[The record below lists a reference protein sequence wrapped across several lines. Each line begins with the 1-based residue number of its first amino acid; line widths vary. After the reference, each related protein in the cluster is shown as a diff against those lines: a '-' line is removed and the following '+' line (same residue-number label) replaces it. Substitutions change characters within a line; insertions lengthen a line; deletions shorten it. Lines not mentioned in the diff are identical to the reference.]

1 MLMNGEAQFPEALTA
16 KPSALIGFLGLS
28 LEQHII
34 WNTFSEVSSRLRFVN
49 MENLEFPAL
58 KPKRTTYDWYIPKGI
73 LKRNW
78 MSKHLNGIP
87 SVVVLFV
94 QLDWKHP
101 NWSEKIL
108 EVASKVKSVR
118 GTLSGRGTKLAVVL
132 IQKEAPLPSAASD
145 EDSERAS
152 SLCSACELSSRSL
165 FALPISTDSL
175 RGYAV
180 KLENAFY
187 ELSQNYYHSEIRG
200 VKSHRDYLNKTTHLY
215 LFVRHQFKIGF
226 LYELKQE
233 PMSAHKHYGHAYS
246 LLMEVRATD
255 TNIMEVKTVAGFINY
270 KVCRLAF
277 ALNLNRDAI
286 AQFRK
291 HADVFRHKVGCDR
304 LAFEH
309 SAWQSQQCHV
319 FAQLFEKTISSSS
332 GNNAASQAQHPGVYY
347 QQAASHAIS
356 RRQQSEEAIQ
366 EEPNNFENVDMN
378 LLENADHLEYYGQ
391 RPWRPGKATLE
402 PPDVE
407 RENAGIRALIYW
419 EKMNVNDSQI
429 IITLLKKSIS
439 IFEMFKSP
447 RMTAHL
453 TVEVAEE
460 LRKEHQYRE
469 SLELLKPV
477 IKTYRQE
484 KWSFLLNSVLSL
496 SLKCSFLICA
506 IPEYASLCLELGSLE
521 IQHVSQEEKNRITGN
536 LIKLLERQCP
546 SAEPGLTSKSERAAV
561 TEAFPLWTS
570 NLEYNQ
576 NTETPLIDLQSISSS
591 SFNIKVTFEN
601 QEPVTVNSP
610 GKCRLR
616 LVNTGTN
623 FPVPVQGVEISIND
637 WSIDRKFNELV
648 FVGPCSYL
656 DEMFELKLQQSDI
669 DLGKFSIVSVVV
681 TIGSKFF
688 IKLKKSFVDEVVT
701 DHFLIPPSSSSNA
714 DAILNIMNEPDV
726 TKVVVR
732 QRTPL
737 LQMKVLEKNPILV
750 GEWFKIKLDFFNEE
764 DSKIEDF
771 ECKTILLD
779 SQDPLI
785 GDTTSVSYDPSSQ
798 LEIKSPTDE
807 NVEAYAVTKHIG
819 ELESSK
825 SLSFNVFLKA
835 STTGIRN
842 VRIRIKYKI
851 GDEFYYTLKQNLS
864 LNAIEPFVISTEF
877 LSVRQRNISRIYT
890 DEPFLCI
897 PEVRS
902 LCSGSIRILDCRIE
916 PRFPVEKYSEGEDDS
931 SLKNSILFQKGLA
944 RDCFC
949 LLVKRDNLSNHLDIQ
964 DITIG
969 KYIMEWR
976 RDDENDINANVTSVF
991 ELSPAKL
998 SLGSLFIQAF
1008 HSPYGVKKSPFNLT
1022 YKLSNLT
1029 DKVQEYSLNIES
1041 SEYFLISGNKQ
1052 VHFKI
1057 IPHQS
1062 RTVNYVLHPVKAGPK
1077 VPLPKLNLKS
1087 LRLAQGLDVNETL
1100 ERLLPEYMIVLENT
1114 HKDGFVKGQIR
1125 DECFKKSSSIFIESK
1140 ISDKSSKSR
1149 SFKS

>member
-1 MLMNGEAQFPEALTA
+1 MDKKALFWDYSYPIQPCESLMCKEKYGILENQMRKEKLDNMKLGSHDDSYGPDPHLEDSAGDNNKAQFPRGSHCQTLCPHWFFGPEFGATHNMEHFF
-16 KPSALIGFLGLS
+16 G
-28 LEQHII
+28 
-34 WNTFSEVSSRLRFVN
+34 VSSRLRFVN
-49 MENLEFPAL
+49 MENLEFSGPETQTDNL
-58 KPKRTTYDWYIPKGI
+58 R
-73 LKRNW
+73 L
-78 MSKHLNGIP
+78 
-87 SVVVLFV
+87 
-94 QLDWKHP
+94 LDWKHP

-118 GTLSGRGTKLAVVL
+118 GTLSGRGTKLAPPMKTPKGRHPYVQPVNYL
-132 IQKEAPLPSAASD
+132 LDLFLLFQSRQI
-145 EDSERAS
+145 
-152 SLCSACELSSRSL
+152 LC
-165 FALPISTDSL
+165 
-175 RGYAV
+175 
-180 KLENAFY
+180 
-187 ELSQNYYHSEIRG
+187 
-200 VKSHRDYLNKTTHLY
+200 
-215 LFVRHQFKIGF
+215 
-226 LYELKQE
+226 
-233 PMSAHKHYGHAYS
+233 
-246 LLMEVRATD
+246 EV
-255 TNIMEVKTVAGFINY
+255 M
-270 KVCRLAF
+270 L
-277 ALNLNRDAI
+277 DAI

-366 EEPNNFENVDMN
+366 EEPNNFENVNMN

-402 PPDVE
+402 PPD
-407 RENAGIRALIYW
+407 
-419 EKMNVNDSQI
+419 
-429 IITLLKKSIS
+429 KSIS

-521 IQHVSQEEKNRITGN
+521 IQYVSQEEKNRITGN

-681 TIGSKFF
+681 TIG
-688 IKLKKSFVDEVVT
+688 
-701 DHFLIPPSSSSNA
+701 N
-714 DAILNIMNEPDV
+714 AILNIMNEPRRH
-726 TKVVVR
+726 KGCGSSKNSFASNESAR
-732 QRTPL
+732 
-737 LQMKVLEKNPILV
+737 KNPILV

-916 PRFPVEKYSEGEDDS
+916 PRFQ
-931 SLKNSILFQKGLA
+931 LKNILKE
-944 RDCFC
+944 
-949 LLVKRDNLSNHLDIQ
+949 KTTLD
-964 DITIG
+964 
-969 KYIMEWR
+969 
-976 RDDENDINANVTSVF
+976 
-991 ELSPAKL
+991 
-998 SLGSLFIQAF
+998 LFSFKPF
-1008 HSPYGVKKSPFNLT
+1008 HSPYGVKKSPFILT

-1125 DECFKKSSSIFIESK
+1125 DELGKVACLSLTANLVFKTKYFKVIILFINNMGCFKMDEDNETSNLLSPDREKRTGNRGKPKSLDILIVSTYIGDTQVNPWTLLQKRYSFWGKFKTIFYISIVYAVGQAILTFGSIPDESNWTNLPREWLSYIGLLLIAFGTGGIK
-1140 ISDKSSKSR
+1140 PCVV
-1149 SFKS
+1149 SFGADQFKLPEQQKELDTFLMFFMLPLT